1 MGDRMIDGPK
11 LRAPKWWLGFALAWS
26 RIVTGEQKRHA
37 RQARVEEGRAFQVP
51 GRQMSARAP
60 IVSRLTRV
68 DKIDPFGRFG
78 TIWSM
83 KRVNVAEREEAAN
96 SNRIYRP

>member
-51 GRQMSARAP
+51 GMQADVSESAY
-60 IVSRLTRV
+60 RLET
-68 DKIDPFGRFG
+68 D
-78 TIWSM
+78 S
-83 KRVNVAEREEAAN
+83 
-96 SNRIYRP
+96 S